1 MAKTTDKSD
10 EPSIE
15 EGLELFHAFT
25 EIKTAADRRKVIAL
39 AKRLSGAHHAV
50 KPGAAFA
57 SYH

>member
-39 AKRLSGAHHAV
+39 AKRLSGA
-50 KPGAAFA
+50 PSRG
-57 SYH
+57 